1 MVEKTK
7 SWGIIGG
14 GIMGMTLAL
23 RLAQKGF
30 QVTILESASKLGGL
44 TGAIEM
50 DGVVWDRF
58 YHVILMS
65 DINTRKI
72 ITEIGLENELK
83 WVETK
88 TGFFSDGKLY
98 SMSNVFE
105 FLKFPPINLVGKF
118 RLGLTIIVASL
129 IKDWKRMEGIPVE
142 KWLLR
147 WSGKRVCDKIWLPLL
162 KAKLGDHYKE
172 TSASFI
178 WTTIQRMYAARRT
191 GLKKEMFGYVTGG
204 YDKINSA
211 FEKKLRSI
219 GVTIILNT
227 QVKQIFNDNINNL
240 IVETNTT
247 DKYLFNKMISTLP
260 SDISVQ
266 IAPSLSKDEIKKHQ
280 AIKYLGV
287 VCPSVLLK
295 RPISKYYVTNIT
307 DTWTPFTGIIE
318 MTALVDPKELN
329 NRSLVY
335 LPKYVEPGNELFNRS
350 ESELREYFLSALFK
364 MYPDFSAVDVI
375 LWNMAT
381 ARRVF
386 ALPTL
391 HYSEKL
397 PSVKTSLIGYYIINS
412 AQIINGTLNVNETVQ
427 VAELKLEEILNFQ
440 PSMS

>member
-287 VCPSVLLK
+287 VCPSILLK

-350 ESELREYFLSALFK
+350 ESELREYFLSALFT

>member
-1 MVEKTK
+1 M
-7 SWGIIGG
+7 
-14 GIMGMTLAL
+14 
-23 RLAQKGF
+23 
-30 QVTILESASKLGGL
+30 
-44 TGAIEM
+44 
-50 DGVVWDRF
+50 
-58 YHVILMS
+58 
-65 DINTRKI
+65 
-72 ITEIGLENELK
+72 
-83 WVETK
+83 
-88 TGFFSDGKLY
+88 
-98 SMSNVFE
+98 
-105 FLKFPPINLVGKF
+105 
-118 RLGLTIIVASL
+118 
-129 IKDWKRMEGIPVE
+129 
-142 KWLLR
+142 
-147 WSGKRVCDKIWLPLL
+147 
-162 KAKLGDHYKE
+162 
-172 TSASFI
+172 
-178 WTTIQRMYAARRT
+178 
-191 GLKKEMFGYVTGG
+191 KKEIFGYVSGG

-227 QVKQIFNDNINNL
+227 QVKQIFNDNLNNL

>member
-1 MVEKTK
+1 MEEKIK

-30 QVTILESASKLGGL
+30 QVTILETAPKLGGL

-65 DINTRKI
+65 DTNTRKI
-72 ITEIGLENELK
+72 IKEIGLENEFK

-88 TGFFSDGKLY
+88 TGFFSEGKLY
-98 SMSNVFE
+98 SMSNIFE
-105 FLKFPPINLVGKF
+105 FLKFPPINLIDKF
-118 RLGLTIIVASL
+118 RLGLTIIAASL
-129 IKDWKRMEGIPVE
+129 IKDWKRMEAIPVE

-147 WSGKRVCDKIWLPLL
+147 WSGKRVCEKIWLPLL

-191 GLKKEMFGYVTGG
+191 GLKKEMFGYVSGG

-219 GVTIILNT
+219 GVKIILNA
-227 QVKQIFNDNINNL
+227 QAEQIFNDNLNNL
-240 IVETNTT
+240 IVETNTNE
-247 DKYLFNKMISTLP
+247 KYIFDGVISTLP

-266 IAPSLSKDEIKKHQ
+266 IANFLSKDEIEKHQ

-295 RPISKYYVTNIT
+295 RPISGYYVTNIT

-335 LPKYVEPGNELFNRS
+335 LPKYVEPGNELFNRT
-350 ESELREYFLSALFK
+350 ERELKEYFLGALFK
-364 MYPDFSAVDVI
+364 MYPDFSDDDVVH
-375 LWNMAT
+375 WNLAK

-391 HYSEKL
+391 HYSDKL
-397 PSVKTSLIGYYIINS
+397 PSVTTSLKGYFIINS

-427 VAELKLEEILNFQ
+427 IAEIKLKEILNSTFLV
-440 PSMS
+440 S

>member
-287 VCPSVLLK
+287 VCPSILLK

-350 ESELREYFLSALFK
+350 ESELREYFLSALFT

-427 VAELKLEEILNFQ
+427 VAELKLEEILNLH

>member
-350 ESELREYFLSALFK
+350 ESELREYFLSALFT

-427 VAELKLEEILNFQ
+427 VAELKLEEILNLH